1 MPDPKPNGR
10 RRPRSPQG
18 QGGRLREELI
28 AAADRI
34 LARTGDEEGLALRA
48 VAREAGVAAPSIYL
62 HFANKEELVE
72 AVMLGHFAELRKAL
86 EEGVARADDPAAKLR
101 AGCLA
106 YCRFGLAHPG
116 PYRVMF
122 GPWTTAFPT
131 TSWDEIPG
139 ADTFGLLVEGVA
151 ACMAHGVAP
160 AGDPLRVATGVWA
173 ALHGVVSLRQPVPTF
188 PWPPVEALVEDV
200 VVGLVGVPPAGA
212 EEPARPD
219 ARTAAR
225 GDAPPSSA
233 SPGA

>member
-1 MPDPKPNGR
+1 MPDARPARR

-72 AVMLGHFAELRKAL
+72 AVMLGHFAELRRAL
-86 EEGVARADDPAAKLR
+86 EEATTDVVDPAVGLR

-131 TSWDEIPG
+131 MSWDEIPG
-139 ADTFGLLVEGVA
+139 ADTFALLVEGVA
-151 ACMAHGVAP
+151 ACMAAGVAP

-173 ALHGVVSLRQPVPTF
+173 ALHGVVSLRHPVPTF
-188 PWPPVEALVEDV
+188 PWPPVEALVDDV
-200 VVGLVGVPPAGA
+200 VVGLVGVP
-212 EEPARPD
+212 
-219 ARTAAR
+219 RTR
-225 GDAPPSSA
+225 TEH
-233 SPGA
+233 PGTA

>member
-1 MPDPKPNGR
+1 MPEAKTDGR

-18 QGGRLREELI
+18 QGGRLRQELI

-72 AVMLGHFAELRKAL
+72 AVMLGHFAGLRTAL
-86 EEGVARADDPAAKLR
+86 EEATTGVVDPAVALR

-106 YCRFGLAHPG
+106 YCRFGLEHPG

-122 GPWTTAFPT
+122 GPRTTAFPK

-139 ADTFGLLVEGVA
+139 ADTFVLLVEGVG
-151 ACMAHGVAP
+151 ACMDAGVAP
-160 AGDPLRVATGVWA
+160 AGDPQRVATAVWA
-173 ALHGVVSLRQPVPTF
+173 ALHGIVSLRQPVPTF
-188 PWPPVEALVEDV
+188 PWPSVEELVEDV
-200 VVGLVGVPPAGA
+200 VVGLVGVPPTAGSRGDGAGGSAAGA
-212 EEPARPD
+212 GRRADR
-219 ARTAAR
+219 AKL
-225 GDAPPSSA
+225 
-233 SPGA
+233 

>member
-1 MPDPKPNGR
+1 MPEAKTDGR

-34 LARTGDEEGLALRA
+34 LARTDDEEGLALRA
-48 VAREAGVAAPSIYL
+48 VAREAGVAAPSVYL

-72 AVMLGHFAELRKAL
+72 AVMLGHFAGLREAL
-86 EEGVARADDPAAKLR
+86 REATADVADPAAGLR

-106 YCRFGLAHPG
+106 YCRFGLANPG

-122 GPWTTAFPT
+122 GPRTTAFPT

-151 ACMAHGVAP
+151 ACMAVGVAP

-173 ALHGVVSLRQPVPTF
+173 ALHGIVSLRQPVPTF

-200 VVGLVGVPPAGA
+200 VVGLVGVAPAVPAAPGAAPTAAPPA
-212 EEPARPD
+212 ERRP
-219 ARTAAR
+219 
-225 GDAPPSSA
+225 P
-233 SPGA
+233 